1 MFLDLDFRTNK
12 GPPVEGFKILLTKKA
27 CPRGAFWIQVLEEKK
42 GLPLEEFLGSEFQ
55 RKKKASPRGCF
66 GKKNPRGG
74 FLDKNH

>member
-12 GPPVEGFKILLTKKA
+12 GLPVEGFKILLTKKA

-55 RKKKASPRGCF
+55 RKKRPPLEGVL
-66 GKKNPRGG
+66 KKKIPAED
-74 FLDKNH
+74 F